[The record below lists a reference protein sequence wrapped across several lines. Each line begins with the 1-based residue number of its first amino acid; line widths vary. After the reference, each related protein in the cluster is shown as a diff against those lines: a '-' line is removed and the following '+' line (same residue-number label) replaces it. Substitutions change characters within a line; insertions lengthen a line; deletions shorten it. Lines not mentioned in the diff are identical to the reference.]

1 MPLRTENNVQKEFGV
16 MNINRLAQIALSLVL
31 IVFTIAASNYMKNS
45 VYRLENE
52 LRKINQGIQT
62 DIETI
67 HVLNAEWSKLNN
79 PARLRALVAN
89 HIALNPIKAEQIIN
103 YSALPFNYET
113 GESRKEIARRNIADY
128 ARNNRN
134 LKKLANA
141 AR

>member
-1 MPLRTENNVQKEFGV
+1 MSRRSLVP

-79 PARLRALVAN
+79 PSRLRALVAN

>member
-1 MPLRTENNVQKEFGV
+1 
-16 MNINRLAQIALSLVL
+16 MNSTKLATLALWIALPCLIGFSSLV
-31 IVFTIAASNYMKNS
+31 MKNM
-45 VYRLENE
+45 VQELENE
-52 LRKINQGIQT
+52 LDSINHNIQD
-62 DIETI
+62 DIKSI
-67 HVLNAEWSKLNN
+67 HVLKAEWSHLNN
-79 PARLRALVAN
+79 PSRLRKLVAK
-89 HIALNPIKAEQIIN
+89 HISLNPVQAEQIIN

>member
-52 LRKINQGIQT
+52 LRQINQDIQT

-67 HVLNAEWSKLNN
+67 HILNAEWSKLNN

>member
-1 MPLRTENNVQKEFGV
+1 

-52 LRKINQGIQT
+52 LRQINQDIQT

-67 HVLNAEWSKLNN
+67 HILNAEWSKLNN

>member
-1 MPLRTENNVQKEFGV
+1 

-79 PARLRALVAN
+79 PSRLRALVAN